1 MTPSTGWDHRGPT
14 ESDPPR
20 SLVAVDPA
28 GLQALAVPRRR
39 GGRGGRLTQSR
50 RNVVTPRNP
59 FARSLLV
66 SLLAV
71 GATIGG
77 ATAVSAGTGV
87 HPDAKPLIAPP
98 AIGVA
103 GQLRICSD
111 IVSPPLEYY
120 TAGHVPTG
128 SDVQIGNAIARHLR
142 LKAVWLETQFSG
154 IIPALLAGHC
164 DVIISQLFI
173 KPARERVVNFV
184 PYMYSGESIV
194 VKHGNP
200 DRITGLNDSLCG
212 RTVATTI
219 GTTAGLDIT
228 TQSAAC
234 TKAGKHPIK
243 PLLYQDDIQA
253 LDQLALGRAQ
263 AYATTT
269 ETAAY
274 YMGKARGT
282 YAFAGHP
289 FGRILTGIAMRKGD
303 PVLLH
308 AMRKAFHAIEHSRVY
323 NLIMSRWGLHFDE
336 LQYGVSGTA

>member
-1 MTPSTGWDHRGPT
+1 MRLPYRLARP
-14 ESDPPR
+14 
-20 SLVAVDPA
+20 LVAA
-28 GLQALAVPRRR
+28 AAV
-39 GGRGGRLTQSR
+39 
-50 RNVVTPRNP
+50 
-59 FARSLLV
+59 LV
-66 SLLAV
+66 AAV
-71 GATIGG
+71 GG
-77 ATAVSAGTGV
+77 ASAVTAGNLV
-87 HPDAKPLIAPP
+87 HPNTGSRISPP

-120 TAGHVPTG
+120 SAGHVPTG
-128 SDVQIGNAIARHLR
+128 SDVQIGNAIAGR
-142 LKAVWLETQFSG
+142 LKLKAIWLETQFSG

-173 KPARERVVNFV
+173 KPARERVVNFL

-200 DRITGLNDSLCG
+200 DHITGLNDSLCG
-212 RTVATTI
+212 KTVATTI

-228 TQSAAC
+228 TQSASC
-234 TKAGKHPIK
+234 TQAGKQPIR

-253 LDQLALGRAQ
+253 LEQLALGRAQ

-274 YMGKARGT
+274 YMGKAAGT
-282 YAFAGHP
+282 YEFAGHP

-308 AMRKAFHAIEHSRVY
+308 AMTAAFDALKHSGRY
-323 NLIMSRWGLHFDE
+323 NVIMSRWGLHFDE

>member
-1 MTPSTGWDHRGPT
+1 MTLRIAPLASLVAGLALMGAGLGLATPVT
-14 ESDPPR
+14 AR
-20 SLVAVDPA
+20 SLV
-28 GLQALAVPRRR
+28 R
-39 GGRGGRLTQSR
+39 
-50 RNVVTPRNP
+50 
-59 FARSLLV
+59 
-66 SLLAV
+66 
-71 GATIGG
+71 
-77 ATAVSAGTGV
+77 
-87 HPDAKPLIAPP
+87 PDAAHALRPP
-98 AIGVA
+98 AIGVS

-120 TAGHVPTG
+120 TASHVPTG
-128 SDVQIGNAIARHLR
+128 SDVQIGNAIAKDLH

-194 VKHGNP
+194 VRHGNP
-200 DRITGLNDSLCG
+200 SHVTGLNDSLCG
-212 RTVATTI
+212 KTVATTI
-219 GTTAGLDIT
+219 GTTAGLDIA

-234 TKAGKHPIK
+234 TKAGKSAIK
-243 PLLYQDDIQA
+243 PLLYQDDISA

-282 YAFAGHP
+282 YQFAGHP

-303 PVLLH
+303 PALLSGVTN
-308 AMRKAFHAIEHSRVY
+308 AFRSVEKSGLY
-323 NLIMSRWGLHFDE
+323 NVIMSRWGLHFDE
-336 LQYGVSGTA
+336 LQYGLSGTA